1 MLRSCADLMAGSGT
15 EVSPVVPHAIQA
27 ATALQDP
34 VTRGLT
40 IYGDPLP
47 PLPMTRKEARALG
60 LKTYPG
66 QALCRKDGTNVR
78 RTRDGQC
85 VACLERAKAEQEA
98 REQAIREEERARVLK
113 SARAQVLRQL
123 AAEERQRQREEERA
137 RKEAEKAAEEAAR
150 QEREKERR
158 QQKAAETRAR
168 NKADKEGA
176 REAPAVDALPPWE
189 GASSAAATAAMPAEA
204 PAVVEGPSAAAP
216 PWAEFGECIAGDDE
230 DDLAPW

>member
-1 MLRSCADLMAGSGT
+1 MLRSCADPMAGSAV
-15 EVSPVVPHAIQA
+15 EVSPVAPHAVQA
-27 ATALQDP
+27 TTALQDP
-34 VTRGLT
+34 VSRGLT

-98 REQAIREEERARVLK
+98 RERAIREEERARVLK
-113 SARAQVLRQL
+113 SVRAQVLRQL
-123 AAEERQRQREEERA
+123 AAEERQRQREEEQA
-137 RKEAEKAAEEAAR
+137 RKEAEKAAREAAR
-150 QEREKERR
+150 QEQEKERR
-158 QQKAAETRAR
+158 QKAAETRAR
-168 NKADKEGA
+168 NKAAKEATGSA
-176 REAPAVDALPPWE
+176 SGAPAVDTLPPWGE
-189 GASSAAATAAMPAEA
+189 VTSAAAPATMPAKV
-204 PAVVEGPSAAAP
+204 PAVVEVSP
-216 PWAEFGECIAGDDE
+216 PWAEFGECIAGEDE